1 MKKNTKKRNTSIGC
15 LFWIA
20 LILLVLIVF
29 LFNRERIRTVIEE
42 TGFDEFITQQE
53 TPSESPEVKRTAPEE
68 EEKPKTTESEGT
80 GAEEQPD
87 QRDEQQEPAPQEE
100 QAESE
105 EQRDSEAEPQ
115 DEIRVEEERE
125 TSQEE
130 SERSEEPRIDK
141 KMRKSELYFVSVADE
156 GAISLRR
163 IVRPVYYESSPLTQT
178 LTALM
183 EGLTSSELN
192 AGLLNL
198 IPDETELLGVRVEEG
213 IAYIDFSEEL
223 KFNPFGTEGLK
234 ASLRQIVYTATEFNT
249 VEKVQL
255 LIEGRTHSSLSTE
268 GIFIG
273 EPLGRDD
280 L

>member
-42 TGFDEFITQQE
+42 TGFDEFITQQD
-53 TPSESPEVKRTAPEE
+53 TPSESPEVKRTSPDEE
-68 EEKPKTTESEGT
+68 EELDKPESEAPAT
-80 GAEEQPD
+80 EEQPEH
-87 QRDEQQEPAPQEE
+87 REQQEESAPQE
-100 QAESE
+100 QTSE
-105 EQRDSEAEPQ
+105 PSETEAEPQ
-115 DEIRVEEERE
+115 EEIRVEDE
-125 TSQEE
+125 TESPQEE
-130 SERSEEPRIDK
+130 SKTKEEPRIDK
-141 KMRKSELYFVSVADE
+141 KMRKSELYFVSVADD
-156 GAISLRR
+156 GNISLRR
-163 IVRPVYYESSPLTQT
+163 IVRPVYYENSPLTQT
-178 LTALM
+178 LKALM

-198 IPDETELLGVRVEEG
+198 IPDETQLLGVRVEKG

-223 KFNPFGTEGLK
+223 KFNPFSTEGLQ

-249 VEKVQL
+249 VDKVQI
-255 LIEGRTHSSLSTE
+255 LIEGQRRSYLSTE

-273 EPLGRDD
+273 EPLGRSD

>member
-1 MKKNTKKRNTSIGC
+1 MKKNAKKRNTSIGC

-29 LFNRERIRTVIEE
+29 LFNRERIRTVIED
-42 TGFDEFITQQE
+42 TGFDEFITQQDA
-53 TPSESPEVKRTAPEE
+53 PSETPEVKRTAPEE
-68 EEKPKTTESEGT
+68 DQEHPESDSPGV
-80 GAEEQPD
+80 EEQ
-87 QRDEQQEPAPQEE
+87 
-100 QAESE
+100 S
-105 EQRDSEAEPQ
+105 EQRDAQETRAPQ
-115 DEIRVEEERE
+115 DDSQEPLELETESQEENRVEEEADP
-125 TSQEE
+125 SQEE
-130 SERSEEPRIDK
+130 SEPSEEPRIDK
-141 KMRKSELYFVSVADE
+141 KMRKSQLYFVSVADD
-156 GAISLRR
+156 GSISLRH

-178 LTALM
+178 LNALM

-198 IPDETELLGVRVEEG
+198 IPDKTELLSVRVEEG

-223 KFNPFGTEGLK
+223 KFNPFGTEGLL

-249 VEKVQL
+249 VGKVQF
-255 LIEGRTHSSLSTE
+255 LIEGRKHSYLSTE